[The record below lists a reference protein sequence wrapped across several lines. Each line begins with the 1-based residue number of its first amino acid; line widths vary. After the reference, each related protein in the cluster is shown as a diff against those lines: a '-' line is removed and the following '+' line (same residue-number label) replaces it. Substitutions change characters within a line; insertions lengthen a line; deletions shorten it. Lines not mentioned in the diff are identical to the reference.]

1 MEFTP
6 IETQEQFDAMVKE
19 RVERAKK
26 STAKEFETQLKD
38 LEGIKE
44 QLTSKDSE
52 IEALKAK
59 ITDFEGAKKANEE
72 SFNSMQK
79 ELSELKLKAL
89 KTNVAIEAGLPAD
102 LADRLTGEDEE
113 TLKADAE
120 KLAKKISLMRVFEDN
135 EGKMNLSVQDI
146 GGEILVVSQFTL
158 CADCKKGNRPS
169 FVGAMRPEGAARLY
183 ELFMALLKDYGV
195 KRVAHGIFGADMKV
209 SLVNDGPVT
218 IILDT
223 EML

>member
-1 MEFTP
+1 MLFLRIPRGKWGKATQMEFTP

-26 STAKEFETQLKD
+26 SAAKEFETQLKD

-120 KLAKKISLMRVFEDN
+120 KLA
-135 EGKMNLSVQDI
+135 
-146 GGEILVVSQFTL
+146 
-158 CADCKKGNRPS
+158 S
-169 FVGAMRPEGAARLY
+169 FVGSKKVAPSFKTEEVPTDPAEAGFREMAQ
-183 ELFMALLKDYGV
+183 LFERK
-195 KRVAHGIFGADMKV
+195 
-209 SLVNDGPVT
+209 
-218 IILDT
+218 
-223 EML
+223 

>member
-59 ITDFEGAKKANEE
+59 ISDFESEKKANEE
-72 SFNSMQK
+72 SYQGMQK

-89 KTNVAIEAGLPAD
+89 KTRIAHELHVGAFADDLKGDDEESIRESAKEYAEKAEATHKENSKPVMPNYVPEEVPTDPAEAGFREMAQL
-102 LADRLTGEDEE
+102 
-113 TLKADAE
+113 
-120 KLAKKISLMRVFEDN
+120 FER
-135 EGKMNLSVQDI
+135 K
-146 GGEILVVSQFTL
+146 
-158 CADCKKGNRPS
+158 
-169 FVGAMRPEGAARLY
+169 
-183 ELFMALLKDYGV
+183 
-195 KRVAHGIFGADMKV
+195 
-209 SLVNDGPVT
+209 
-218 IILDT
+218 
-223 EML
+223 

>member
-26 STAKEFETQLKD
+26 SAAKEFETQLKD

-59 ITDFEGAKKANEE
+59 ITDFEGAKKANDE

-120 KLAKKISLMRVFEDN
+120 KLA
-135 EGKMNLSVQDI
+135 
-146 GGEILVVSQFTL
+146 
-158 CADCKKGNRPS
+158 S
-169 FVGAMRPEGAARLY
+169 FVGSKKVAPSFKTEEAPKDPTEEGYREMARYL
-183 ELFMALLKDYGV
+183 ERK
-195 KRVAHGIFGADMKV
+195 
-209 SLVNDGPVT
+209 
-218 IILDT
+218 
-223 EML
+223 

>member
-26 STAKEFETQLKD
+26 SAAKEFETQMKD
-38 LEGIKE
+38 LESIKE

-59 ITDFEGAKKANEE
+59 ITDFESEKKANEE
-72 SFNSMQK
+72 SYQGMQK

-120 KLAKKISLMRVFEDN
+120 KLA
-135 EGKMNLSVQDI
+135 
-146 GGEILVVSQFTL
+146 
-158 CADCKKGNRPS
+158 S
-169 FVGAMRPEGAARLY
+169 FVGSKKVAPSFKTEEVPEDPAEAGFREMAQ
-183 ELFMALLKDYGV
+183 LFERK
-195 KRVAHGIFGADMKV
+195 
-209 SLVNDGPVT
+209 
-218 IILDT
+218 
-223 EML
+223 